1 MSLRASSVLPHLA
14 WSRNLIENRVVVQQN
29 VAVERREFC
38 AMKWSSR
45 SGGGAEVEEEE
56 QRRAGRERGSSVTHT
71 SSLHNTSYHFW
82 PHLKKLFCNPPKMGL
97 ELDKINS
104 AKLKGGP
111 LGLIGVPLGT

>member
-56 QRRAGRERGSSVTHT
+56 QRRAEREREDRASHT
-71 SSLHNTSYHFW
+71 LPRCTI
-82 PHLKKLFCNPPKMGL
+82 HLIIFGRILKNYFATPPKWGL
-97 ELDKINS
+97 N
-104 AKLKGGP
+104 
-111 LGLIGVPLGT
+111 

>member
-45 SGGGAEVEEEE
+45 SGGGAEVEEEQRWRRSNGE
-56 QRRAGRERGSSVTHT
+56 QRERERIERHTHFLVAQYIL
-71 SSLHNTSYHFW
+71 SFLAAS
-82 PHLKKLFCNPPKMGL
+82 
-97 ELDKINS
+97 
-104 AKLKGGP
+104 
-111 LGLIGVPLGT
+111 